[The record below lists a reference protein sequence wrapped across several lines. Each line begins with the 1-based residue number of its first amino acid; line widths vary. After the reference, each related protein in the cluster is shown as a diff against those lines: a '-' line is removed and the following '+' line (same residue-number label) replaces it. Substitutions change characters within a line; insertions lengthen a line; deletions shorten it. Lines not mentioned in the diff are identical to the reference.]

1 MEIPNWTQLS
11 PRETGQKQAWE
22 KREYLGL
29 VLEIKEK
36 KIGEKERKKKEEG
49 ENGRTER
56 DEKLQ
61 KETLDK
67 KMLACFPNQNQ
78 FYL

>member
-1 MEIPNWTQLS
+1 M
-11 PRETGQKQAWE
+11 
-22 KREYLGL
+22 
-29 VLEIKEK
+29 EIKEK